1 MVANLMTNTP
11 ARDPFN
17 NGVVAIVGRHTL
29 TAADTPAATKIGTI
43 PAGAMILSIASRV
56 VTAVAG
62 GTPVLGVSYVATGG
76 AVPAV
81 GTSGNL
87 QNVLAEAAGRKILVL
102 GDMGELGAAAR
113 GFHERIGAEARAAGV
128 DTLLAM
134 GEWSAY
140 SVTEFGV
147 GARHFKKI
155 EELIAEVQGLL
166 ATGDTILIKGS
177 RFMQMERV
185 VKRVES
191 QPAKR

>member
-76 AVPAV
+76 TVPAV

-87 QNVLAEAAGRKILVL
+87 QNVLAEAAGSESVMPLAAAVL
-102 GDMGELGAAAR
+102 PPTTDIDIYIGTTGAAT
-113 GFHERIGAEARAAGV
+113 AG
-128 DTLLAM
+128 D
-134 GEWSAY
+134 
-140 SVTEFGV
+140 
-147 GARHFKKI
+147 
-155 EELIAEVQGLL
+155 
-166 ATGDTILIKGS
+166 
-177 RFMQMERV
+177 V
-185 VKRVES
+185 VVAVLYVKPLS
-191 QPAKR
+191 